1 MEKTRERIWSVIV
14 DTEKCMGCE
23 MCMMECA
30 AHDAD
35 VKDLPIVYPQ
45 SWKLISASRL
55 SVEPGTHRPIRRLCK
70 NCEHTPC
77 IDICPNGAIR
87 VVELLHG
94 VSVPISKRTEH
105 AKGAEVR
112 VSA

>member
-1 MEKTRERIWSVIV
+1 MENTKEKIVSVTV
-14 DTEKCMGCE
+14 DMEKCMGCE

-30 AHDAD
+30 AHDAG

-45 SWKLISASRL
+45 SWRLISESRL
-55 SVEPGTHRPIRRLCK
+55 TVEPGTHRPVRVVCR

-77 IDICPNGAIR
+77 VDICPKGAIR
-87 VVELLHG
+87 VVELLDEVG
-94 VSVPISKRTEH
+94 VPKFKRTEH
-105 AKGAEVR
+105 TEGVEVR

>member
-1 MEKTRERIWSVIV
+1 MEKTRERILSVTV
-14 DTEKCMGCE
+14 DMGKCMGCE

-30 AHDAD
+30 AHGAD

-45 SWKLISASRL
+45 SWKLISESRL
-55 SVEPGTHRPIRRLCK
+55 SVEPGTHHPIRRLCK

-77 IDICPNGAIR
+77 VDICPNGAIR
-87 VVELLHG
+87 VVELRDG
-94 VSVPISKRTEH
+94 VRVPRSGRAEH
-105 AKGAEVR
+105 AKGVEVR